1 MSLEWLGIQLLG
13 GVAALLGVLAFQCRH
28 DIRMLVMLS
37 GSCLV
42 WSLHFL
48 LLAQPTA
55 ALLNVI
61 TAVRNLVGIRCRGAW
76 FASGFIGLYL
86 VTGSYSWQSVWD
98 ILPVVA
104 VISGSVG
111 VFFLAGLPRRGALLI
126 GSLLWLVFNWQ
137 AGSIP
142 GVLVMFADGVSNS
155 WRIYRLRRQ
164 AQRSELSDRG

>member
-28 DIRMLVMLS
+28 DVRMLVMLS

-42 WSLHFL
+42 WSLHFV

-55 ALLNVI
+55 ALLNLI
-61 TAVRNLVGIRCRGAW
+61 TAVRNLVGMRFRGAW

-86 VTGSYSWQSVWD
+86 VTGGVSWQSSWD
-98 ILPVVA
+98 ILPVIA
-104 VISGSVG
+104 VISGSIG
-111 VFFLAGLPRRGALLI
+111 VFFFAGLPRRGALLV

-137 AGSIP
+137 AGSLP
-142 GVLVMFADGVSNS
+142 GVVMMGADVLSNVY
-155 WRIYRLRRQ
+155 RILRWKK
-164 AQRSELSDRG
+164 SS